1 MGKYTEQQIDSIV
14 SLSSY
19 GLSSRAIAQQLGIS
33 KTGVN
38 QVLNRTVRTQEP
50 VQVDRQ
56 GADILY
62 LDIETA
68 PCIAA
73 VFGRFN
79 INLSQANI
87 IENGSQLISACWAW
101 NDEEQV
107 QGVIMTPEEA
117 RKRDDSRV
125 VAELYEAV
133 ENADILIY
141 QNGDRFD
148 LPKIKT
154 RCIINSFPPPKIC
167 KTVDTLKIA
176 KQLGFPSNR
185 LDSLGDYLGVG
196 RKQQHSGISLWI
208 DCLAGDQKAL
218 DEMYEYNE
226 QDVLLL
232 RDVYKKIRAFDM
244 RHPNMQHY
252 YNDDH
257 KRCTVCGS
265 TNVYHTGH
273 SVFTQVSEFAEVQ
286 CGDCGHRMRE
296 RSNLKT
302 KEKMQNTLMNAQG

>member
-1 MGKYTEQQIDSIV
+1 MGKYSQQQIGSIV
-14 SLSSY
+14 ELY
-19 GLSSRAIAQQLGIS
+19 KQGLSSRQIAKRMKIS

-38 QVLNRTVRTQEP
+38 QVLNRTVRLKPEIFETE
-50 VQVDRQ
+50 
-56 GADILY
+56 GAKILY

-79 INLSQANI
+79 INLSPAHI
-87 IENGSQLISACWAW
+87 IENGGQLISVAWAW
-101 NDEEQV
+101 NDEPKV
-107 QGVIMTPEEA
+107 YGAVMTPTEA
-117 RKRDDSRV
+117 KKRDDFRV
-125 VAELYEAV
+125 LAQMYDAIEE
-133 ENADILIY
+133 ADILVY

-154 RCIINSFPPPKIC
+154 RCIYYELPPPKVC

-185 LDSLGDYLGVG
+185 LDALGDYLGVG
-196 RKQQHSGISLWI
+196 RKQPNSGISLWL
-208 DCLAGDQKAL
+208 DCLAGDEDAL
-218 DEMYEYNE
+218 AEMFEYNK

-232 RDVYKKIRAFDM
+232 RDVYKRIRAYDM

-252 YNDDH
+252 YSDEN

-265 TNVYHTGH
+265 ENVHATGH
-273 SVFTQVSEFAEVQ
+273 SVFTQVSEFAEIQ

-296 RSNLKT
+296 RTNLKT
-302 KEKMQNTLMNAQG
+302 KEKMKNTLMNAQG